1 MLVQSLFVELEIVT
15 LKDLIL
21 VQRERVLH
29 GHVLNVLVRLSP
41 SNFLE
46 ARIIGDRR
54 NLVDVILGLIG
65 SLANE
70 LVEDRDVLEFLYF
83 DFEDMLDLPVW
94 LPWILGV
101 GMIVLVP
108 VARSVIC
115 SLLFLLLF

>member
-1 MLVQSLFVELEIVT
+1 
-15 LKDLIL
+15 
-21 VQRERVLH
+21 
-29 GHVLNVLVRLSP
+29 LNVLVRLSP

-108 VARSVIC
+108 EARSVIC